1 MPSNSNTS
9 HSTSYLPTAQELRE
23 KKSSLNIAVSLNV
36 DMAHCSTHGPKIG
49 TRFFGLAIASYCI
62 PSFRS
67 QPLKAIGC
75 PHGSIGTQV
84 SRRRFGGQLVAGGT
98 PALVLKV

>member
-1 MPSNSNTS
+1 MPSNSDTS
-9 HSTSYLPTAQELRE
+9 HSTSYLPIAQELRE
-23 KKSSLNIAVSLNV
+23 KKSSLNIAVSLDV
-36 DMAHCSTHGPKIG
+36 DMAHCSTHGPKMAPDFWSCHSI
-49 TRFFGLAIASYCI
+49 YCI

-84 SRRRFGGQLVAGGT
+84 SRQRRRSAVAGGN
-98 PALVLKV
+98 LFGFEGID